1 MNDHAKY
8 VVKVLSATGIIKEL
22 AKKGETNE
30 EAKKLANF
38 DLFNTIHNLWIDIFL
53 KKENLGNVMSDTITS
68 FKTEFEKKVKPTLIK
83 LGIKEKHQDLVKSEQ
98 DLLKLLTPYVVQVF
112 EGMSEFKDPTVRNI
126 KKMVLKTLVFILK
139 EFQAFL
145 NCLEANLKA

>member
-38 DLFNTIHNLWIDIFL
+38 DLFNIIHNLWIDIFL

-112 EGMSEFKDPTVRNI
+112 EGMSESKDPTVRNI
-126 KKMVLKTLVFILK
+126 KKLVLRTLLFILK
-139 EFQAFL
+139 ELPSIFEL
-145 NCLEANLKA
+145 LRG

>member
-22 AKKGETNE
+22 AKKGETNG
-30 EAKKLANF
+30 EAKKIANF
-38 DLFNTIHNLWIDIFL
+38 DLFNIIHNLWIDIFL
-53 KKENLGNVMSDTITS
+53 KKEKLTNVMSDAITS

-83 LGIKEKHQDLVKSEQ
+83 LEIKEKHQDLVKSEQ
-98 DLLKLLTPYVVQVF
+98 DLVKLLTPYVVQVF

-126 KKMVLKTLVFILK
+126 KKFVLKTLVFILK

-145 NCLEANLKA
+145 NCLEVNLKA